1 MSVGLSSCCGALID
15 RDMSR
20 QDNRRDF
27 QEELTMIVKSEAEEL
42 ERSVGSEPGMSV
54 PESPVV
60 C

>member
-1 MSVGLSSCCGALID
+1 
-15 RDMSR
+15 
-20 QDNRRDF
+20 
-27 QEELTMIVKSEAEEL
+27 MIVKSEAEEL